1 MVIFLRSTTFWGVVV
16 VRGWLV
22 IRVIRV
28 IYFSSNVF
36 TFNWT
41 ISPNLNKF
49 STCHANLGPSRISDV
64 HFFYQYALQVL
75 RKLIL
80 VSYLCFL
87 HFFKF
92 TIPPV
97 IGISSICGSFE
108 RYQSITYFLQLA
120 VFFRQQFTPVKHD
133 KRNNYS
139 KY

>member
-1 MVIFLRSTTFWGVVV
+1 MYLLLIEQSAPISTNFPPVMPIWAPQGSVM
-16 VRGWLV
+16 
-22 IRVIRV
+22 
-28 IYFSSNVF
+28 F
-36 TFNWT
+36 T
-41 ISPNLNKF
+41 
-49 STCHANLGPSRISDV
+49 
-64 HFFYQYALQVL
+64 FFYQYALQVL

-133 KRNNYS
+133 KRNKYS